1 MALKHIVPAL
11 FMGLGLAACS
21 DGTSSDTSS
30 SVSSIT
36 STTATGTAG
45 AASSLV
51 VGQIA
56 QVTFDA
62 DGAAAT
68 IVAGQGGFGRHG
80 GMMAFGPLGGEGP
93 EGMVHRAGTDT
104 VTVDYT
110 AFGVVRGAVEAVDTT
125 ASTVTLL
132 GITINADSST
142 TFAGGAATLADVKVG
157 AQVSVRVTLA
167 DDGSLTATSVRV
179 GSAGLGGAISAI
191 ASDGSSITVLGRT
204 IAVTDATVI
213 TIVEPPAS
221 GMGPGGYH
229 GGGRMGGMGRHG
241 G

>member
-1 MALKHIVPAL
+1 MALKHFVPAL
-11 FMGLGLAACS
+11 FLGLGLAACS
-21 DGTSSDTSS
+21 AGSSDTGS

-62 DGAAAT
+62 NGAAAT
-68 IVAGQGGFGRHG
+68 IVAGQGGFGHHG
-80 GMMAFGPLGGEGP
+80 GMMAFGPLGGDGP
-93 EGMVHRAGTDT
+93 EGMSHRAGTDT

-110 AFGVVRGAVEAVDTT
+110 AFGVVHGTVDAVDTT
-125 ASTVTLL
+125 AGTITLL
-132 GITINADSST
+132 GITITTDSST
-142 TFAGGAATLADVKVG
+142 TYRGVAALADVTVG
-157 AQVSVRVTLA
+157 AQASVRVTVA
-167 DDGSLTATSVRV
+167 ADGSLTATSVRV
-179 GSAGLGGAISAI
+179 GTAGIGGAISAI

-213 TIVEPPAS
+213 TVVQPPVAGS
-221 GMGPGGYH
+221 GSGDH
-229 GGGRMGGMGRHG
+229 QGGGMMGGGMGHG